1 MNIFL
6 KLYFDSC
13 KEVYNEINFERITGK
28 QFKYLKAINEKAVP
42 EFMGII
48 FAIFP
53 ALAIHAIWNRK
64 VKKN

>member
-1 MNIFL
+1 MVTKNKKRVATVLIILVTVGLFIAFM
-6 KLYFDSC
+6 Y
-13 KEVYNEINFERITGK
+13 I
-28 QFKYLKAINEKAVP
+28 KAINEKAVP